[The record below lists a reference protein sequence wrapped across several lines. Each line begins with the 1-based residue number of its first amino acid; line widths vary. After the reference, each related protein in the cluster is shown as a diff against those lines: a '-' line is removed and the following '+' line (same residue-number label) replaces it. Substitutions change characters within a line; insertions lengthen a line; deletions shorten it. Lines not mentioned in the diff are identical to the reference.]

1 MIEGVTSHDLR
12 QINVPKG
19 DIFHALKSTDL
30 GYSGFGEAYFSHI
43 ESGSAKGWK
52 RHNRFVINII
62 VPIGKIKFIIFDDRK
77 NSVTF
82 GEFEEHILS
91 PNENYKRLTIQPGL
105 WVAFQGLDKGVS
117 ILLNIIPEPHSQN
130 EADSKPLES
139 INYIFK

>member
-1 MIEGVTSHDLR
+1 MWAT
-12 QINVPKG
+12 
-19 DIFHALKSTDL
+19 L
-30 GYSGFGEAYFSHI
+30 G
-43 ESGSAKGWK
+43 
-52 RHNRFVINII
+52 
-62 VPIGKIKFIIFDDRK
+62 FIIDNWPSFTTC
-77 NSVTF
+77 VTF

-139 INYIFK
+139 INYIF